1 MSSCQLVRSKIDHT
15 RHGTPSHFLSR
26 KGLSIL
32 IDLDRLADAGRQSM
46 LFSVDRFNLLSL
58 RQSDYGPNFRNKDSH
73 VQLATY
79 AREMAAEICLDHD
92 IDKVLL
98 LTFPRILGVA
108 FNPVSI
114 YLLRDAK
121 GRDLM

>member
-1 MSSCQLVRSKIDHT
+1 MNARLPDDRLPACAFNNRPHAP
-15 RHGTPSHFLSR
+15 RHAFTFPVSQ
-26 KGLSIL
+26 GLSIL
-32 IDLDRLADAGRQSM
+32 IDLDRLADADRQSM

-58 RQSDYGPNFRNKDSH
+58 RQSDYGPTLNKGSH

-79 AREMAAEICLDHD
+79 AREMAAEICPDHD

-98 LTFPRILGVA
+98 LTFPRILAVA

-114 YLLRDAK
+114 YCW
-121 GRDLM
+121 